1 MMLTEKDKI
10 EQFKRDLRSYT
21 YHQKMV
27 EELQYKLIELAV
39 KIRGVSSPTVKPVVL
54 ENAGDPYKDKRS
66 EYWEEEELLVLER
79 NKHQNEITK
88 INNILN
94 EASEIDRRILIDV
107 YIRRKRIDSLD
118 YVYWSVD
125 QKKRHINNVIKKLL
139 NL

>member
-1 MMLTEKDKI
+1 MLTDKDKI

-27 EELQYKLIELAV
+27 EELQYKLIELNV
-39 KIRGVSSPTVKPVVL
+39 KIQGVSSPTMKPVVL
-54 ENAGDPYKDKRS
+54 ENAGDPYKNKRS
-66 EYWEEEELLVLER
+66 DYWEEEEKLVLER
-79 NKHQNEITK
+79 NKHQSEINK
-88 INNILN
+88 INSILN
-94 EASEIDRRILIDV
+94 EANEIDKRILIDV

-125 QKKRHINNVIKKLL
+125 QKKRHINNVIKKFL